1 MNKLF
6 GGFLA
11 LCAVMVGII
20 VVYAAVTL
28 FTGRSTEVP
37 DQSPKGLLHRRIRA
51 GKSIEEIRRIAKEE
65 AKKEVVRVAR
75 RRKAEAA
82 EAKRK
87 FKEEQRRLLE
97 EARKKWEAEWN
108 SLKPEERQLL
118 DELNEAMCEDD
129 LETISFAA
137 EELAQNPNP
146 IIRRAAVEAIS
157 WFGDKG
163 LADMAVFLVD
173 GDEEVAE
180 LAKERWSLGVQEV
193 EDEQEKATLAKL
205 GMLYVKDEDSLNTF
219 MGDLTMVDDDLKVMQ
234 VLVDLIEEGTPES
247 AAVAREQYE
256 WMTGDE
262 YRGVDY
268 ADLWLQENYEP
279 PEEDEPEEAEPEEAE
294 QEEAGQEEVD
304 EAAEGEQV

>member
-1 MNKLF
+1 MNKIF
-6 GGFLA
+6 GGFIA
-11 LCAVMVGII
+11 VCAVMVGII

-28 FTGRSTEVP
+28 FKGRSIEIP
-37 DQSPKGLLHRRIRA
+37 DQSPQGLLHRRIRE
-51 GKSIEEIRRIAKEE
+51 GKSLEEIRRIAKEE

-82 EAKRK
+82 EAARK
-87 FKEEQRRLLE
+87 FKEEQKRLLE
-97 EARKKWEAEWN
+97 EARKKWELEWK

-129 LETISFAA
+129 FETISFAA

-205 GMLYVKDEDSLNTF
+205 GMLYVTDEDSLTTF

-262 YRGVDY
+262 YTTVDA
-268 ADLWLQENYEP
+268 ADSWLQENYEP
-279 PEEDEPEEAEPEEAE
+279 PEEDEPEES
-294 QEEAGQEEVD
+294 GQEGSDEVAED
-304 EAAEGEQV
+304 ELG

>member
-1 MNKLF
+1 MNKIF
-6 GGFLA
+6 GGFIA
-11 LCAVMVGII
+11 VCAVMVGVI
-20 VVYAAVTL
+20 VVYAIVTL
-28 FTGRSTEVP
+28 NTGRSTEVP
-37 DQSPKGLLHRRIRA
+37 DQSPQGLLHRRIRQ

-82 EAKRK
+82 AAARK
-87 FKEEQRRLLE
+87 LAADRKKWQE
-97 EARKKWEAEWN
+97 EARKKWEAEWK
-108 SLKPEERQLL
+108 SLKSEERQML

-129 LETISFAA
+129 LETVSFAA
-137 EELAQNPNP
+137 EEFAKHPNP
-146 IIRRAAVEAIS
+146 TMRRAAVEAIS

-193 EDEQEKATLAKL
+193 EDEQERATLAKL
-205 GMLYVKDEDSLNTF
+205 GMLYVTDEDSLTTF
-219 MGDLTMVDDDLKVMQ
+219 MGDLTTVEDDLKVMQ

-262 YRGVDY
+262 YTTVDA
-268 ADLWLQENYEP
+268 ADSWLQENYEP
-279 PEEDEPEEAEPEEAE
+279 PEEDEPEES
-294 QEEAGQEEVD
+294 GQAQND
-304 EAAEGEQV
+304 GTEGYE

>member
-1 MNKLF
+1 MNKIF
-6 GGFLA
+6 GGFIA
-11 LCAVMVGII
+11 VCAVMVGII

-28 FTGRSTEVP
+28 FTGRSIEVP
-37 DQSPKGLLHRRIRA
+37 DQSPQGLLHRRIRQ

-65 AKKEVVRVAR
+65 AKKEVVRAAR

-82 EAKRK
+82 EAARK
-87 FKEEQRRLLE
+87 HKEEQKRLLE
-97 EARKKWEAEWN
+97 EARKKWEAEWK
-108 SLKPEERQLL
+108 SLKPEERQML

-129 LETISFAA
+129 LETVSFAA
-137 EELAQNPNP
+137 EEFAKHPNP
-146 IIRRAAVEAIS
+146 VMRRAAVEAIS

-193 EDEQEKATLAKL
+193 EDDQEKATLAKL
-205 GMLYVKDEDSLNTF
+205 GMLYVTDEDSLSTF
-219 MGDLTMVDDDLKVMQ
+219 MGDLTTVDDDLKVMQ

-247 AAVAREQYE
+247 AAAAREQYE

-262 YRGVDY
+262 YTTVDA
-268 ADLWLQENYEP
+268 ADFWLQENYEP
-279 PEEDEPEEAEPEEAE
+279 PEEDEPEEYG
-294 QEEAGQEEVD
+294 QEEAGQEETD
-304 EAAEGEQV
+304 EAAEDELG

>member
-1 MNKLF
+1 MNKIF
-6 GGFLA
+6 GGFIA
-11 LCAVMVGII
+11 VCAVMVGVI
-20 VVYAAVTL
+20 VVYAIVTL
-28 FTGRSTEVP
+28 NTGRSTEVP
-37 DQSPKGLLHRRIRA
+37 DQSPQGLLHRRIRQ

-65 AKKEVVRVAR
+65 AKKEVVRAAR

-97 EARKKWEAEWN
+97 EARKKWEAEWK
-108 SLKPEERQLL
+108 SLKPEERQML

-129 LETISFAA
+129 LETVSFAA
-137 EELAQNPNP
+137 EEFAKHPNP
-146 IIRRAAVEAIS
+146 VMRRAAVEAIS

-205 GMLYVKDEDSLNTF
+205 GMLYVTDEDALTTF

-262 YRGVDY
+262 YTTVDA
-268 ADLWLQENYEP
+268 ADSWLQENYEP
-279 PEEDEPEEAEPEEAE
+279 PEEDEPEES
-294 QEEAGQEEVD
+294 GQEGSDEVAED
-304 EAAEGEQV
+304 ELG

>member
-1 MNKLF
+1 MNKIF
-6 GGFLA
+6 GGFIA
-11 LCAVMVGII
+11 VCAVMVGII
-20 VVYAAVTL
+20 VVYAIVTL
-28 FTGRSTEVP
+28 NTGRSTEVP
-37 DQSPKGLLHRRIRA
+37 DQSPQGLLHRRIRE
-51 GKSIEEIRRIAKEE
+51 GKSIEEIRRIAKAE
-65 AKKEVVRVAR
+65 AKKEVVRAAR
-75 RRKAEAA
+75 RRKAEAE

-87 FKEEQRRLLE
+87 FKEEQKRLFE
-97 EARKKWEAEWN
+97 EARKKWEEEWK

-118 DELNEAMCEDD
+118 DELNEAMCDDD
-129 LETISFAA
+129 LETVSFAA

-193 EDEQEKATLAKL
+193 EDDQEKATLAKL
-205 GMLYVKDEDSLNTF
+205 GMLYVRDEDSLTTF
-219 MGDLTMVDDDLKVMQ
+219 MGDLTTVDDDLKVMQ

-262 YRGVDY
+262 YTTVDA
-268 ADLWLQENYEP
+268 ADVWLQENYEP
-279 PEEDEPEEAEPEEAE
+279 PEEDEPEESE
-294 QEEAGQEEVD
+294 QEASEQEEVD
-304 EAAEGEQV
+304 ETAEDEQG

>member
-1 MNKLF
+1 MNKIF
-6 GGFLA
+6 GGFIA
-11 LCAVMVGII
+11 VCAVMVGII

-28 FTGRSTEVP
+28 FKGRSIEIP
-37 DQSPKGLLHRRIRA
+37 DQSPQGLLHRRIRE
-51 GKSIEEIRRIAKEE
+51 GKSLEEIRRIAKEE

-75 RRKAEAA
+75 RRKAAEAEAERRRAA
-82 EAKRK
+82 EQKR
-87 FKEEQRRLLE
+87 LWE
-97 EARKKWEAEWN
+97 EALKRAEAEWK

-129 LETISFAA
+129 LETVSFAA
-137 EELAQNPNP
+137 EEFAKHPNP
-146 IIRRAAVEAIS
+146 VMRRAAVEAIS

-193 EDEQEKATLAKL
+193 EDEQERATLAKL
-205 GMLYVKDEDSLNTF
+205 GMLYVTDEDSLTTF
-219 MGDLTMVDDDLKVMQ
+219 MGDLTTVDDDLKVMQ

-262 YRGVDY
+262 YTTVDA
-268 ADLWLQENYEP
+268 ADSWLQENYEP
-279 PEEDEPEEAEPEEAE
+279 PEEDEPEES
-294 QEEAGQEEVD
+294 GQEGSDEVAED
-304 EAAEGEQV
+304 EPG

>member
-6 GGFLA
+6 GGFIA
-11 LCAVMVGII
+11 LCAVLVGII
-20 VVYAAVTL
+20 VVYAIVTL
-28 FTGRSTEVP
+28 NTGRSTEVP

-65 AKKEVVRVAR
+65 AKKEVVRAAR

-82 EAKRK
+82 EAARRRAAEQKR
-87 FKEEQRRLLE
+87 LWE
-97 EARKKWEAEWN
+97 EALKRTEAEWK
-108 SLKPEERQLL
+108 SLTMEERQLL
-118 DELNEAMCEDD
+118 DELNEAMCEED
-129 LETISFAA
+129 LATVSFAA

-146 IIRRAAVEAIS
+146 VIRRAAVEAIS

-180 LAKERWSLGVQEV
+180 LAKERWSIGVQEV
-193 EDEQEKATLAKL
+193 EDEQERATLAKL
-205 GMLYVKDEDSLNTF
+205 GMLYVKDENSLTTF
-219 MGDLTMVDDDLKVMQ
+219 MGDLTTVNDDLKVMQ

-268 ADLWLQENYEP
+268 ADLWLRDNYEP
-279 PEEDEPEEAEPEEAE
+279 PEDD
-294 QEEAGQEEVD
+294 D
-304 EAAEGEQV
+304 EAAEGEQTQNDGTEGYE

>member
-6 GGFLA
+6 GGFIA
-11 LCAVMVGII
+11 VCAVMVGII
-20 VVYAAVTL
+20 VVYAIVTL
-28 FTGRSTEVP
+28 NTGRSTEVP
-37 DQSPKGLLHRRIRA
+37 DQSPNGLLHRRIRQ
-51 GKSIEEIRRIAKEE
+51 GKSIEEIRRIAREE
-65 AKKEVVRVAR
+65 AKKEVVRAAR
-75 RRKAEAA
+75 RKEIEAA
-82 EAKRK
+82 ENAKRYA
-87 FKEEQRRLLE
+87 EEQKRLRR
-97 EARKKWEAEWN
+97 EARKQWEQEWK

-118 DELNEAMCEDD
+118 DELNEAMCGDD
-129 LETISFAA
+129 FETVSFAA
-137 EELAQNPNP
+137 EELSQDPNP

-193 EDEQEKATLAKL
+193 EDDQEKATLAKL
-205 GMLYVKDEDSLNTF
+205 GMLYVKDEDSLTTF
-219 MGDLTMVDDDLKVMQ
+219 MGDLTTVDDDLKVMQ

-262 YRGVDY
+262 YRNVDY

-279 PEEDEPEEAEPEEAE
+279 PEEDEPEEFE
-294 QEEAGQEEVD
+294 QAQDDGT
-304 EAAEGEQV
+304 EGYE

>member
-1 MNKLF
+1 MNKIF
-6 GGFLA
+6 GGFIA
-11 LCAVMVGII
+11 VCAVMVGII

-28 FTGRSTEVP
+28 FKGRSIEIP
-37 DQSPKGLLHRRIRA
+37 DQSPQGLLHRRIRE
-51 GKSIEEIRRIAKEE
+51 GKSLEEIRRIAKEE

-75 RRKAEAA
+75 RRKAAAA
-82 EAKRK
+82 EAARK
-87 FKEEQRRLLE
+87 FKEEQKRLLE
-97 EARKKWEAEWN
+97 EARKKWEAEWK
-108 SLKPEERQLL
+108 SLKPEERQML

-129 LETISFAA
+129 LETVSFAA
-137 EELAQNPNP
+137 EEFAKHPNP
-146 IIRRAAVEAIS
+146 VMRRAAVEAIS

-193 EDEQEKATLAKL
+193 EDDQEKATLAKL
-205 GMLYVKDEDSLNTF
+205 GMLYVTDEDSLTTF
-219 MGDLTMVDDDLKVMQ
+219 MGDLTTVDDDLKVMQ

-262 YRGVDY
+262 YTTVDA
-268 ADLWLQENYEP
+268 ADSWLQENYEP
-279 PEEDEPEEAEPEEAE
+279 PEEDEPEES
-294 QEEAGQEEVD
+294 GQEGADEVAED
-304 EAAEGEQV
+304 EPG